1 MAKGTERRKRRSLIS
16 LKEASQGEIMYHLV
30 FSAKSRKSLRK
41 LRESGRFNEPRTAE
55 IINSI
60 ASGKTLDPRH
70 RNHKL
75 QGVYRDC
82 FECHIK
88 NDLLLIYKID
98 TKQTFC

>member
-1 MAKGTERRKRRSLIS
+1 
-16 LKEASQGEIMYHLV
+16 MYRII
-30 FSAKSRKSLRK
+30 FSSKSRKALRK
-41 LRESGRFNEPRTAE
+41 LRRSGRFNEPETAE
-55 IINSI
+55 VINSI
-60 ASGKTLDPRH
+60 ASDRILDLRH

-98 TKQTFC
+98 AKTNTLLVVDIGSHSELFE